1 MKKVAVIGATGFVG
15 TQVVNELS
23 NRGYEVEAIVR
34 DASKVQQNEKVKAK
48 SIDVN
53 NVDELA
59 EALKENDAV
68 ISAFN
73 AGWKNPNLYD
83 DFLNGS
89 VNIEKAVEK
98 SGVKRFITVGGAG
111 SLYIDGKQLVDGP
124 DFPAEIKPGATAARD
139 YLNKIKE
146 KTKKNIDRSI
156 QDVLNKRNEWNQR
169 YGAYITPLPTSTI
182 TGRFYSE
189 YPLKPLINL
198 NQTTLEF
205 ISANEMLK
213 NNSIGPHSS
222 GNSAATWAI
231 GQWCWQIS

>member
-23 NRGYEVEAIVR
+23 NRGYEVKAIVR
-34 DASKVQQNEKVKAK
+34 DASKVEQSENVKAK
-48 SIDVN
+48 SVDVN
-53 NVDELA
+53 NVEELA
-59 EALKENDAV
+59 EALKGSDAV
-68 ISAFN
+68 INAFN
-73 AGWKNPNLYD
+73 AGWTNPNLYD

-146 KTKKNIDRSI
+146 NNTLDWTFFSPAIEMHQGTAGVRTGKYRTSLENPVFDENGRSI
-156 QDVLNKRNEWNQR
+156 LSVEDVAVVLVDELEQNNHIRER
-169 YGAYITPLPTSTI
+169 FTAAY
-182 TGRFYSE
+182 
-189 YPLKPLINL
+189 
-198 NQTTLEF
+198 
-205 ISANEMLK
+205 
-213 NNSIGPHSS
+213 
-222 GNSAATWAI
+222 
-231 GQWCWQIS
+231 

>member
-34 DASKVQQNEKVKAK
+34 DIAKVQENEKVKAK
-48 SIDVN
+48 SVDVN

-59 EALKENDAV
+59 EALKGNDAV
-68 ISAFN
+68 INTFN
-73 AGWKNPNLYD
+73 AGWTNPNLYD

-124 DFPAEIKPGATAARD
+124 DFPAEIKPGAVAARD

-146 KTKKNIDRSI
+146 NNTLDWTFFSPAIEMHQGTAGVRTGKYRTALENPVFDENGRSVLSVE
-156 QDVLNKRNEWNQR
+156 DVAVVLVDELEQNNHIRER
-169 YGAYITPLPTSTI
+169 FTAAY
-182 TGRFYSE
+182 
-189 YPLKPLINL
+189 
-198 NQTTLEF
+198 
-205 ISANEMLK
+205 
-213 NNSIGPHSS
+213 
-222 GNSAATWAI
+222 
-231 GQWCWQIS
+231 

>member
-15 TQVVNELS
+15 TQLVKELS

-34 DASKVQQNEKVKAK
+34 DTSKVQQNEKIK
-48 SIDVN
+48 SKSVDVN
-53 NVDELA
+53 NIDELA
-59 EALKENDAV
+59 EALNGNDAV
-68 ISAFN
+68 INAFN
-73 AGWKNPNLYD
+73 AGWTNPNLYE

-146 KTKKNIDRSI
+146 NNTLDWTFFSPAIEMHQGTAGVRTGKYRTALENPVFDENGRSVLSVE
-156 QDVLNKRNEWNQR
+156 DVAVVLVDELEQNNHIRER
-169 YGAYITPLPTSTI
+169 FTAAY
-182 TGRFYSE
+182 
-189 YPLKPLINL
+189 
-198 NQTTLEF
+198 
-205 ISANEMLK
+205 
-213 NNSIGPHSS
+213 
-222 GNSAATWAI
+222 
-231 GQWCWQIS
+231 